1 MNAALPEHDLVAV
14 LRPGR
19 TFLFRNRATASQVI
33 LKRVSAGASG
43 RLVLLGPLASRWGL
57 VSPEGVPHLVR
68 PFVAGR
74 TLTELLGEGPL
85 AADRVAALVRAF
97 AAALSPLHSRGIA
110 HGELHPNNVIETE
123 GGRIVLVDGL
133 EPFCGAADAGDPQA
147 ALEALY
153 AAPEVVRG
161 AHATPRADVWSLGV
175 MTHRLLA
182 GAHPFEASDFAAT
195 MARILYEAPLGIA
208 VARPDLPAALAAA
221 VDRAHTRSP
230 RARLRTAMAFAE
242 ALGEPPLSLVAAES
256 PPALEAG
263 VASASN
269 ATPAPAP
276 APALGAPPAT
286 ASAALARGRGWLV
299 GATFVN
305 AWRAGRERLRAAPV
319 GPRVALVAAPVL
331 AIALLWLG
339 GEDPLVREV
348 RQLLAAGEL
357 PRAAD
362 VLDRAA
368 AQRPT
373 DPAVE
378 KLRGDLA
385 CARGHGRECL
395 RRYRA
400 AIEARPGLK
409 DDPLVRENVL
419 ALLGREDVR
428 ALAVRLATWV
438 DGVDELLL
446 ERTRSDRYWTR
457 WNAVR
462 ALEAR
467 GEAERID
474 YADVY
479 ARDLLHGGSCATR
492 RAAAAKLAEL
502 RDPRT
507 LPALEQ
513 ARASAGA
520 FDWFCT
526 GDTIGRAIASVR
538 SRDEG

>member
-19 TFLFRNRATASQVI
+19 TFLFRNRSTASQVI
-33 LKRVSAGASG
+33 LKRVSAGARG

-57 VSPEGVPHLVR
+57 VSPDGVPHLVR

-123 GGRIVLVDGL
+123 DGRIVLVDGV

-195 MARILYEAPLGIA
+195 MARILYEAPLAVA

-221 VDRAHTRSP
+221 VDRAHARSP
-230 RARLRTAMAFAE
+230 RARPRTAMAFAE
-242 ALGEPPLSLVAAES
+242 ALGEPPPSLVAGES
-256 PPALEAG
+256 RPAR
-263 VASASN
+263 VAASGIASPSN
-269 ATPAPAP
+269 ATPAPA
-276 APALGAPPAT
+276 LGAAPAT
-286 ASAALARGRGWLV
+286 APATLARGRDWLV
-299 GATFVN
+299 GATFGN

-368 AQRPT
+368 AQRPS
-373 DPAVE
+373 DPGVE

-385 CARGHGRECL
+385 CARGQGRECL

-400 AIEARPGLK
+400 ALEARPGLK

-419 ALLGREDVR
+419 ALLGREDDR

-438 DGVDELLL
+438 DGVDEPLL

-474 YADVY
+474 YGDVY

-526 GDTIGRAIASVR
+526 GDTIGRAIAAVR